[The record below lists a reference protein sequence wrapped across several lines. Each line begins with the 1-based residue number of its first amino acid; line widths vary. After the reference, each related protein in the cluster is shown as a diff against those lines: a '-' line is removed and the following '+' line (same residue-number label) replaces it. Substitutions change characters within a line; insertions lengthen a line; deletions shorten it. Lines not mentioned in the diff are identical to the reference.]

1 MVLMNDVLSVRG
13 IIEVGKDERVNI
25 EPTVNWEGNGCD

>member
-1 MVLMNDVLSVRG
+1 MNDVLSAGG

-25 EPTVNWEGNGCD
+25 EPTVSWEGNGRD